1 MENLFKNQHMTGKQR
16 VKFAVLIITIIGML
30 CMFAY
35 QVMLEVNKNVS
46 DGRYNK
52 QTELRRHFVPFP

>member
-1 MENLFKNQHMTGKQR
+1 MTGKQR